1 MNGFGRLCTICKKT
15 TFYAAAIIA
24 LTLFFIQAPDAGDAS
39 GEKKGYMPTFGKGP
53 IDVRVYANYF
63 CGPCREMEP
72 VVEPIL
78 HELIENEEIRLTFID
93 VPMHQAM
100 PYIRHYLYAMHAN
113 GSIANAFTVRGLL
126 FDIALQQGDEENI
139 KKAFE
144 AENIAYEPYDLT
156 ETFAQFNAWLRSDQ
170 VRSTPFMV
178 ISAGDTTE
186 TFRGMR
192 NILEALEKIK
202 GGEN

>member
-1 MNGFGRLCTICKKT
+1 MSDFGRLRNICKKT
-15 TFYAAAIIA
+15 TFCAAAIIA
-24 LTLFFIQAPDAGDAS
+24 LTLFFIQAPGAGDAS
-39 GEKKGYMPTFGKGP
+39 ENKGYMPTFGKGP

-72 VVEPIL
+72 VVKPIL
-78 HELIENEEIRLTFID
+78 HELIENGKIRLTFID

-100 PYIRHYLYAMHAN
+100 PYIRHYLYAMNAN

-139 KKAFE
+139 RKTFE

-156 ETFAQFNAWLRSDQ
+156 ETFAQFNEWLRSDRI
-170 VRSTPFMV
+170 RSTPSMV
-178 ISAGDTTE
+178 ISADDTTE
-186 TFRGMR
+186 MYRGMG

-202 GGEN
+202 GGEK